1 MTIEEQLINKSYYQ
15 TFMDGVQNVHP
26 IKVLGEMYLSEHKS
40 DIPELSA
47 IRFAQGEV
55 YYLNDDYESAI
66 LKWENVSNELQPWA
80 QKNLGDAHFE
90 LGLLAIAEDYYKAV
104 ETDSMELKSEILLQ
118 LFSLYIQLDQSDKAM
133 DTIKKAVELNPDD
146 PDVTD
151 IARAFFEEREEWK
164 EAIHLAVNEA
174 LRTESLHW
182 FEIIEGYAGA
192 GHTIAFEPHYFTEV
206 LKTLY
211 SIQLARF
218 ESLTAALWKSY
229 QQTDFYFSWLMEMNK
244 WLMNMEKGQNH
255 MWRTLSPLYKESFLK
270 LMDGTYFI
278 KDLSPLLPNYLTNW
292 IHLSTH
298 SDDLFAGSAVL
309 AWNEMFPEDI
319 DDSVVRRAE
328 HRVSES
334 PDYENVL
341 DECLKLFETLLNWA
355 RDKGVALDARAE
367 NLVRQLTDLNEHRL
381 MIWGTSVDGRRTVFN
396 RLLQQELIGEPTS
409 ATVFVRGAEDTNIQI
424 ITEDKVQ
431 RMENLEDVQQQVQNQ
446 KAMVDFQVPAP
457 FLNTHHLAVIYPGT
471 ANHKEMLPYLQ
482 AADSLL
488 FTINVDSPLT
498 PEELDM
504 AVTLAEE
511 VPELTIHF
519 LLLSEQ
525 VHRIHHQEMKTNTI
539 SRIHTYFP
547 NARILSDF
555 SQETGVEEISSFI
568 RMITHEANRKEKR
581 TRKLLH
587 FVKQTITYMLDQR
600 VEMESSL
607 MDEMKWN
614 NETRAKINDA
624 LKKVNHL
631 EDTKIKN
638 MKDSY
643 RKMKENIRQK
653 LESRIPEILR
663 NSSDI
668 VDEDSDF
675 EQIHDEVNAE
685 MNKRVG
691 KYVKDEILPSFH
703 KDLHGWIKDNEE
715 EFKNLQGDLDGL
727 SGDLNRQFT
736 EHKISLNGDFK
747 ILQDWKRDVHRMTRG
762 SLQIENR
769 NILKS
774 TTSSQILW
782 KGAGKLFDVI
792 RQDKEKLEAKL
803 KNSIE
808 RKDYSETVKS
818 ISNEFMQQ
826 FELFEHSLEW
836 DVGTFFIQPYEVLN
850 ETLTETQ
857 ELIER
862 TNEELNHMRKN
873 PETYRDPLTLFKL
886 RVLQFEWMTNRS
898 YQRNSKP

>member
-1 MTIEEQLINKSYYQ
+1 MTIEEQLINKTYYQ

-26 IKVLGEMYLSEHKS
+26 IKVLGEMYLNEHKS

-90 LGLLAIAEDYYKAV
+90 LGLLPIAEEYYKAV
-104 ETDSMELKSEILLQ
+104 ETDSNGLKSEILLQ
-118 LFSLYIQLDQSDKAM
+118 LFSLYIQLNQLDKAM
-133 DTIKKAVELNPDD
+133 DTIKKAVELDPDY

-151 IARAFFEEREEWK
+151 MARAFFEERKEWK
-164 EAIHLAVNEA
+164 EALHLAVNEA
-174 LRTESLHW
+174 LRTESLYW
-182 FEIIEGYAGA
+182 FEIIEGYAEA

-229 QQTDFYFSWLMEMNK
+229 KQTDFYFSWLMEMNK
-244 WLMNMEKGQNH
+244 WLLNMEKGQNH

-270 LMDGTYFI
+270 LLEGTYFI

-292 IHLSTH
+292 IHLSTP

-309 AWNEMFPEDI
+309 AWNEMFPADI
-319 DDSVVRRAE
+319 DDTVVRRAE

-341 DECLKLFETLLNWA
+341 DECLQLFETLLNWA
-355 RDKGVALDARAE
+355 QDKGVALDARAE
-367 NLVRQLTDLNEHRL
+367 KLVQQLADLNEHRL
-381 MIWGTSVDGRRTVFN
+381 MIWGTSVEGRRTVVNQF
-396 RLLQQELIGEPTS
+396 LQQELIGETAS
-409 ATVFVRGAEDTNIQI
+409 ATVFVRDAEDTNIQI

-431 RMENLEDVQQQVQNQ
+431 NIENLEDNQ
-446 KAMVDFQVPAP
+446 EQAQSQIAMVDYQVPAP
-457 FLNTHHLAVIYPGT
+457 FLNTHHLALIYPGT
-471 ANHKEMLPYLQ
+471 AKHKEMLPYLQ
-482 AADSLL
+482 VADSLL
-488 FTINVDSPLT
+488 FTIDIDSPLT

-511 VPELTIHF
+511 VPELAIHF
-519 LLLSEQ
+519 LLSSEHG
-525 VHRIHHQEMKTNTI
+525 HRIHNQEIKTKTI

-547 NARILSDF
+547 NARILNDF
-555 SQETGVEEISSFI
+555 SQETGVEEMSSFI
-568 RMITHEANRKEKR
+568 RMITHEENRKEKR

-587 FVKQTITYMLDQR
+587 FVKQTITYLLDQQ

-624 LKKVNHL
+624 LKKVNHI

-653 LESRIPEILR
+653 LESRIPELLR
-663 NSSDI
+663 NSSEI
-668 VDEDSDF
+668 VDEDSNF
-675 EQIHDEVNAE
+675 ENIHDEVNAE
-685 MNKRVG
+685 MNKRVVY
-691 KYVKDEILPSFH
+691 YVKDEILPAFH
-703 KDLHGWIKDNEE
+703 RDLQGWIRDNEE
-715 EFKNLQGDLDGL
+715 DFKNLQDDLDEL
-727 SGDLNRQFT
+727 SEDLNRQFF
-736 EHKISLNGDFK
+736 EQKISLNGDFK
-747 ILQDWKRDVHRMTRG
+747 ILQDWKRDIHRMTRG

-769 NILKS
+769 NILKRS
-774 TTSSQILW
+774 ASSQILW

-792 RQDKEKLEAKL
+792 RQDKEKLEARF

-808 RKDYSETVKS
+808 SKDYSGTVKA
-818 ISNEFMQQ
+818 ISDEFMQQ
-826 FELFEHSLEW
+826 FELFEHSLDW
-836 DVGTFFIQPYEVLN
+836 DVGTFFTQPYEVLN
-850 ETLTETQ
+850 EALTETQ

-862 TNEELNHMRKN
+862 TNEELNNMRKN

-886 RVLQFEWMTNRS
+886 RVLQFEWLTNRS
-898 YQRNSKP
+898 RYRSM